1 MPSIGH
7 ICNLSL
13 NQGTVPED
21 FKLACVTPIYK
32 GKGLK
37 SELGN
42 YRPIYVISHIS
53 KILEKIVKDQ
63 IMDFLTDQNLVTE
76 YQMAYI
82 RGRST
87 QSAINFLTNHWL
99 NIDNGLYTTA
109 CLIDLSKWFDCVN
122 SDILLQKLT
131 KYAINGIPLNWFR
144 SYLSNRKQVVYFNN
158 KISSVVNLNIGVPQ
172 GTVLGPILF
181 LIYMNDLIDILPNK
195 SCIMYDDITL
205 FSSAT
210 NLQTAVSKLQYI
222 INDTVTWIDQNKLII
237 NVEKSRCIT
246 IGSRNKTLN
255 STFDLT
261 IKGTKLKQVTEVNLL
276 GVNIDQNLTWNNHCA
291 AISKKISKQLGLI
304 KMLRAFLPLH
314 IVSNLYFP
322 LIQSHMDYCITV
334 WGNCA
339 KTHLSI
345 IQKLQ
350 NRAARILTG
359 KYDYNL
365 YPSST
370 LIRDMKWMSI
380 SQRFIYFISI
390 LMYNC
395 INNPNLY
402 KPLSNCF
409 SFVADTHNYPT
420 RVSKNKALKLP
431 LPRTEIYKKSVTYSG
446 AKIWNNIPYEIRT
459 VSSVAIFKK
468 NMKTY
473 IFSTSK

>member
-1 MPSIGH
+1 M
-7 ICNLSL
+7 
-13 NQGTVPED
+13 
-21 FKLACVTPIYK
+21 TPIYK

-42 YRPIYVISHIS
+42 YRPISVISHIS

-63 IMDFLTDQNLVTE
+63 IMDFLTEQNLVTE

-99 NIDNGLYTTA
+99 NNIDNGLYTTA
-109 CLIDLSKWFDCVN
+109 CLIDLSKCFDCVN

-131 KYAINGIPLNWFR
+131 KYGINGIPLNWFR

-195 SCIMYDDITL
+195 SCIMYADDIAL
-205 FSSAT
+205 FPSAT
-210 NLQTAVSKLQYI
+210 NLETAVSKLQYI

-246 IGSRNKTLN
+246 IGSRNETLN

-291 AISKKISKQLGLI
+291 AICKKISKQLGLI
-304 KMLRAFLPLH
+304 KSLRAFLPLH

-395 INNPNLY
+395 NNNPNLY
-402 KPLSNCF
+402 KPLSNCLC
-409 SFVADTHNYPT
+409 FVADKHNYPT

-468 NMKTY
+468 KY
-473 IFSTSK
+473 EDIYF

>member
-1 MPSIGH
+1 M
-7 ICNLSL
+7 
-13 NQGTVPED
+13 
-21 FKLACVTPIYK
+21 
-32 GKGLK
+32 
-37 SELGN
+37 
-42 YRPIYVISHIS
+42 
-53 KILEKIVKDQ
+53 
-63 IMDFLTDQNLVTE
+63 
-76 YQMAYI
+76 
-82 RGRST
+82 
-87 QSAINFLTNHWL
+87 
-99 NIDNGLYTTA
+99 
-109 CLIDLSKWFDCVN
+109 
-122 SDILLQKLT
+122 
-131 KYAINGIPLNWFR
+131 YA
-144 SYLSNRKQVVYFNN
+144 
-158 KISSVVNLNIGVPQ
+158 
-172 GTVLGPILF
+172 
-181 LIYMNDLIDILPNK
+181 
-195 SCIMYDDITL
+195 DDITL

-304 KMLRAFLPLH
+304 KRLRAFLPLH
-314 IVSNLYFP
+314 IVCNLYFP

-390 LMYNC
+390 LMYN
-395 INNPNLY
+395 
-402 KPLSNCF
+402 
-409 SFVADTHNYPT
+409 
-420 RVSKNKALKLP
+420 
-431 LPRTEIYKKSVTYSG
+431 
-446 AKIWNNIPYEIRT
+446 
-459 VSSVAIFKK
+459 
-468 NMKTY
+468 
-473 IFSTSK
+473 